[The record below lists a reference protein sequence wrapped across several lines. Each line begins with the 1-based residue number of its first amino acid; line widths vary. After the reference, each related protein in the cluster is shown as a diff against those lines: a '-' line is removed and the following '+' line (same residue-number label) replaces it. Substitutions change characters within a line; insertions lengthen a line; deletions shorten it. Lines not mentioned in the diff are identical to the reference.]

1 MANIKLTPIGISL
14 PLRGGNSG
22 YFEQTYDTL
31 SQVKANIINLLNTRR
46 GERRMQPTFGT
57 RLWSIVFEQNTDSL
71 PEIAANIIKEDV
83 AMWIPNVTIT
93 DVTANLFKSDQ
104 SSQDRDIYKLE
115 IALEFMLDMT
125 KQKDTVTITVDNV
138 TA

>member
-1 MANIKLTPIGISL
+1 MANQKLTPIGISL
-14 PLRGGNSG
+14 PFRGGNSG

-31 SQVKANIINLLNTRR
+31 SQVKANIINLLNTKR

-57 RLWSIVFEQNTDSL
+57 RLWSLVFEQNTDAL

-83 AMWIPNVTIT
+83 AMWIPNVTVT